1 MRTFMRSITVVPYAC
16 PSGFRD
22 EVPAR
27 RLRRPAPDA
36 LKGMSSRRLR
46 QEFPDLVR
54 HYRRAQRLWPGS
66 YCAGSLGGAPLSTG
80 PEQDSDALH
89 HRTEA
94 WCTTNRLGSRGRV
107 GGTRG
112 TKRVDMWGRTGRH
125 PGITYSS
132 RRSGGVRPR
141 PWGGEHELPNGA
153 VMEAGPVLWVLS
165 QDR

>member
-1 MRTFMRSITVVPYAC
+1 
-16 PSGFRD
+16 
-22 EVPAR
+22 
-27 RLRRPAPDA
+27 
-36 LKGMSSRRLR
+36 MSSRRLR

-107 GGTRG
+107 GGDTGDETGGHVGTNGTPPGDHLLLTPERG
-112 TKRVDMWGRTGRH
+112 RSPSSLGRR
-125 PGITYSS
+125 
-132 RRSGGVRPR
+132 
-141 PWGGEHELPNGA
+141 A
-153 VMEAGPVLWVLS
+153 
-165 QDR
+165 